1 MADSIVRLKVDS
13 SEYDNKIKRAAQGL
27 QQLGTSLHQAG
38 KSFVDADKDQIE
50 FVKQLGKMETVTK
63 TAKGSLGEMTQSFT
77 NLRMQYKQM
86 TDAEK
91 NSPFGK
97 AMNQSLNEL
106 KGRIQ
111 ETKKQMAD
119 VDNELKAAKVDTA
132 DFSGVI
138 GELGSKLGV
147 SSELM
152 GVLTTGTMGY
162 AAAIGASVSAV
173 IAATK
178 AWVEYNDELNKQ
190 RNITAVTT
198 GLSDTEADDLTIG
211 VRALATTYDV
221 DFREAINA
229 ANTLIQ
235 QFGVNG
241 YEALSLLQDGMQG
254 MIAGDGGKLLS
265 MIQQYAPAFRDA
277 GVSASKL
284 VAVIQNSEGGLFTDQ
299 NMNAIVMGIKNIRL
313 MTDNTSKALAKLGI
327 DGEEMSRKLEDGSM
341 NIFEALQQV
350 AGKIDDVG
358 SGSKAAGEVMQYV
371 FGRQGAMAGTKLGE
385 AIASLNTNLE
395 ETKTQTGEL
404 GQSFAKLN
412 EANVRLEATMQEIFG
427 MTGWEDMN
435 NLLKTEFANT
445 LTFTLETFVRA
456 KNALDDIYSAIES
469 IGNNNAFARW
479 AIKINEV
486 IGPLGSVYGLLRNII
501 GLQGGSTGGGSLGS
515 FMQRASG
522 IISESRN
529 QGSGSGGSY
538 TVVRR
543 GGKVVSA
550 THTGADG
557 SVIDYTGRYATPATG
572 GGGRSGRGGGGRGG
586 RGGGGASTPEKE
598 LTIQQQ
604 IAKLEKEALTAT
616 DERRAEIAKTVQELD
631 KVLEKQKKITEE
643 LHKGKEVKTE
653 YEGKGVFT
661 GMPESAD
668 FADSDTRSPSERMRD
683 SVLAAMSDKAMAV
696 DEETMRTLMQ
706 TSIEN
711 GIDGI
716 DWDSINEMMWE
727 GMDIPNDVWEKL
739 QEQFNEKL
747 KSLGKDPLDI
757 DFSTGKKK
765 PKKEKD
771 DKKGDGTV
779 GQDVSKIVNSVSS
792 IVSGL
797 NSLGIDVPNGITKMI
812 GVMQL
817 ILGITSAIQTIL
829 VVMGVKSSIP
839 FFSNGGLVGRAA
851 GGMLIPGNSFSGD
864 NLRMPAVGGGVIGV
878 NSGELILNRVQ
889 QGVLAN
895 ALQGNSFDNLEL
907 TASLNGEDIVFA
919 IDNASRRRGKGTMV
933 RLRR

>member
-1 MADSIVRLKVDS
+1 MADSILRLRVEDK
-13 SEYDNKIKRAAQGL
+13 EYNASLKQARQGL
-27 QQLGTSLHQAG
+27 LALQQALQQSGATFQHVDKATVEYARGLGR
-38 KSFVDADKDQIE
+38 
-50 FVKQLGKMETVTK
+50 METTAK
-63 TAKGSLGEMTQSFT
+63 TAKGRIGEMTSAFT
-77 NLRMQYKQM
+77 ELRMQYKQM

-111 ETKKQMAD
+111 ETKKQMSD
-119 VDNELKAAKVDTA
+119 VDNELKAAKVDTT

-162 AAAIGASVSAV
+162 TAAIGASVSAV

-198 GLSDTEADDLTIG
+198 GLSGTEADDLTIG

-277 GVSASKL
+277 GVSASQL

-313 MTDNTSKALAKLGI
+313 MTDNTSEALAKLGI

-557 SVIDYTGRYATPATG
+557 SVIDYTGRYTTPTTTG
-572 GGGRSGRGGGGRGG
+572 GRGGRGG
-586 RGGGGASTPEKE
+586 RGGGGGGTTTPEKE

-661 GMPESAD
+661 GMPESTD

-727 GMDIPNDVWEKL
+727 GMDVPNDVWEKL

-765 PKKEKD
+765 KDEKKEDNKLKD
-771 DKKGDGTV
+771 ITQGVSQAVGSLSTVAGTL
-779 GQDVSKIVNSVSS
+779 QQ
-792 IVSGL
+792 
-797 NSLGIDVPNGITKMI
+797 LGIDIPKGFQSML
-812 GVMQL
+812 GVLQT
-817 ILGITSAIQTIL
+817 ITSILTAIQALQQVGTAL
-829 VVMGVKSSIP
+829 GL
-839 FFSNGGLVGRAA
+839 FSNGGLVGRAA

>member
-1 MADSIVRLKVDS
+1 MADSILRLRVEDK
-13 SEYDNKIKRAAQGL
+13 EYNASLKQARQGL
-27 QQLGTSLHQAG
+27 LALQQALQQSGATFQHVDKATVEYARGLGR
-38 KSFVDADKDQIE
+38 
-50 FVKQLGKMETVTK
+50 METVAK
-63 TAKGSLGEMTQSFT
+63 TAKGRIGEMTSAFT
-77 NLRMQYKQM
+77 DLRMQYKQLS
-86 TDAEK
+86 DAEK

-111 ETKKQMAD
+111 ETKKQMSD
-119 VDNELKAAKVDTA
+119 VDNELKAAKVDTT

-138 GELGSKLGV
+138 GELGGKLGV

-162 AAAIGASVSAV
+162 AAAIGASVTAV

-178 AWVEYNDELNKQ
+178 AWVDYNSELAKQ
-190 RNITAVTT
+190 TQITTVTT
-198 GLSDTEADDLTIG
+198 GLSGGNAGDMTSFARS
-211 VRALATTYDV
+211 VASTYGV
-221 DFREAINA
+221 DFREVINA
-229 ANTLIQ
+229 ANTLMQ
-235 QFGVNG
+235 QFGKSG
-241 YEALSLLQDGMQG
+241 EEAMQIIRDGMQG
-254 MIAGDGGKLLS
+254 MLQGDGPKLLS
-265 MIQQYAPAFRDA
+265 MIQQYAPSFRDA
-277 GVSASKL
+277 GISAQQL
-284 VAVIQNSEGGLFTDQ
+284 VAIIQNSEGGIFTDQ

-313 MTDNTSKALAKLGI
+313 MTNATA
-327 DGEEMSRKLEDGSM
+327 
-341 NIFEALQQV
+341 EALQKVGINSEEMTQKLNDGSITIFDAMRQV
-350 AGKIDDVG
+350 SEAIERTGT
-358 SGSKAAGEVMQYV
+358 SSQAAGEVMQQV
-371 FGRQGAMAGTKLGE
+371 FGRQGTAAGTNLGK
-385 AIASLNTNLE
+385 AIATLNTNLD
-395 ETKTQTGEL
+395 ETKRQT
-404 GQSFAKLN
+404 
-412 EANVRLEATMQEIFG
+412 
-427 MTGWEDMN
+427 
-435 NLLKTEFANT
+435 
-445 LTFTLETFVRA
+445 
-456 KNALDDIYSAIES
+456 
-469 IGNNNAFARW
+469 
-479 AIKINEV
+479 
-486 IGPLGSVYGLLRNII
+486 
-501 GLQGGSTGGGSLGS
+501 GSLGEEFS
-515 FMQRASG
+515 KLQKSSEDLENAMRECFGFTEIDDLEAKLRTTFNNSLTKVVDGVAKLKTIWEEFENLVGRNVAANAFNLLAARITQMLHPMMLLYNEAAKLFVLFGSDSG
-522 IISESRN
+522 RGGN
-529 QGSGSGGSY
+529 NWFGKVGGSIQSF
-538 TVVRR
+538 TDQMVLAAK
-543 GGKVVSA
+543 GE
-550 THTGADG
+550 
-557 SVIDYTGRYATPATG
+557 IG
-572 GGGRSGRGGGGRGG
+572 GGGGGYVPPAGGGAGGGRGG
-586 RGGGGASTPEKE
+586 RGGGGRGGGSTTTPMYVPVEGSIDYQTALVADLQKQWKAAADDDSRARIKSQIDSATKE
-598 LTIQQQ
+598 L
-604 IAKLEKEALTAT
+604 EKMQGKVEDIDLSKMFPEGSMAT
-616 DERRAEIAKTVQELD
+616 GDD
-631 KVLEKQKKITEE
+631 
-643 LHKGKEVKTE
+643 
-653 YEGKGVFT
+653 
-661 GMPESAD
+661 
-668 FADSDTRSPSERMRD
+668 RSPSERMRD
-683 SVLAAMSDKAMAV
+683 SVLAEMSDKAMAV
-696 DEETMRTLMQ
+696 DETTMRTMMQ
-706 TSIEN
+706 TAIEN